1 MNEDLI
7 KEYEALSEIARKRK
21 TIESEFR
28 IRMYALVKHM
38 PLMRKETFYACVEIL
53 RRNLHSKKLAHY
65 GYNTKSALHNARL
78 EIFSEKEKNPLTDGP
93 LYVTN
98 AYLNGEQNKK
108 IFLIAFQL
116 MWAKESTD
124 LARAV
129 DKMGSAGSRGDDA
142 FGDYADALPLLGLS
156 ITTKIRSHQYK
167 TEAEIE
173 SDFRTWCTMKH
184 PSKNINLVRDDA
196 LHMLNTVFAG
206 ENYFRSAIEES
217 AAQHFVDATM
227 VLVEQPKGYQMLSI
241 KIGEEIGGH
250 WTLEMEDAEGNK
262 VDTDIDNYDLLL
274 KHITE
279 FIAANNPDQTKLFD
293 WEQSATS

>member
-108 IFLIAFQL
+108 IFLKLILKKKKLHRKKELESIDQ
-116 MWAKESTD
+116 AK
-124 LARAV
+124 
-129 DKMGSAGSRGDDA
+129 
-142 FGDYADALPLLGLS
+142 
-156 ITTKIRSHQYK
+156 
-167 TEAEIE
+167 
-173 SDFRTWCTMKH
+173 
-184 PSKNINLVRDDA
+184 
-196 LHMLNTVFAG
+196 
-206 ENYFRSAIEES
+206 
-217 AAQHFVDATM
+217 
-227 VLVEQPKGYQMLSI
+227 
-241 KIGEEIGGH
+241 
-250 WTLEMEDAEGNK
+250 
-262 VDTDIDNYDLLL
+262 
-274 KHITE
+274 
-279 FIAANNPDQTKLFD
+279 
-293 WEQSATS
+293 